1 MERRREGGRNTMR
14 EEGKEN
20 VKGKRNEKGIY
31 IDIFTAVH
39 QSRSRFSRWISK
51 HN

>member
-1 MERRREGGRNTMR
+1 MERRREGGRNAMR

-20 VKGKRNEKGIY
+20 VKEKRIEKGIY

-39 QSRSRFSRWISK
+39 
-51 HN
+51 